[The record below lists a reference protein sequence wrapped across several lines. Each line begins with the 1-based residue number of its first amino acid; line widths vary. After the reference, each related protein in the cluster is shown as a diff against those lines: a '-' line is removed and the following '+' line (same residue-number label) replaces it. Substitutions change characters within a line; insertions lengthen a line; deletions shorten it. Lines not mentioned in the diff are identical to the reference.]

1 MFKPRWMKVW
11 RDLWGNPTRTALIVI
26 SVAAGLF
33 AIGVIV
39 NTKIILDEGLHQ
51 AYAAIHPS
59 QDVIRTAQTF
69 DKSFVQS
76 VRRVPGVAEAEGRGH
91 FWTRFQLQPAG
102 AAADG
107 RWRDLQIFAV
117 PDYDALRV
125 DKIQP
130 QAGAW
135 PPPAHTLLLERASLD
150 LLGARVGD
158 ALIVETPDGH
168 TRVVPITG
176 AVHDLA
182 QLPASFD
189 NSVYAY
195 VSYDTLDWLGQPQGL
210 NELQIAVVQPAS
222 QAQVQVVINR
232 VKDKVE
238 ESGLTIPMELSARAS
253 EFPLNDILQA
263 VLLML
268 GGLGV
273 LSLFLSAFLIVNTI
287 SALVT
292 QQFRQIAVMKAIGAR
307 DGQVFSLYL
316 VLVAAYG
323 VIALVLAVPLSL
335 FGAQALSQTLAGM
348 FNFDLLGFRVAPEA
362 IGLQVA
368 IGLLTPVLAAIYPA
382 LGALRL
388 SVAEVLRGAG
398 AGQAPRGV
406 LDRLLTSPV
415 LSRLA
420 PRPVL
425 LSLRNTFRR
434 KARLVLTLAALTL
447 GGAIFIG
454 VLSVRTSLDETMRSI
469 MQAYQFDLWVVLA
482 APQNAGRAE
491 QRALET
497 PHVVE
502 AKGWNQFPVR
512 CLRADGSEGGTIY
525 LMAPQ
530 VEAGLLTPAML
541 QGRWLQPQDDHA
553 IVISTGIL
561 KDEPDLRVG
570 GDLVLKLEGRN
581 VTFHIVGLA
590 LGMGL
595 APNLYAGYADVARI
609 THSGAQTDYLMVV
622 TGRSAVSA
630 QAQDAAA
637 LEAHFKQN
645 GLRVSSIQLMTEE
658 GGKIQSGFSIVIV
671 LALVMA
677 CLLAFV
683 GGLGLMGTLSI
694 NVLER
699 TREIGVMR
707 AIGASDGAVARVFI
721 VEGEV
726 IGLIS
731 WLLGTLLA
739 IPLSAAM
746 SHEVG
751 LAFLQSPLTNTFS
764 TEGVWLWLVIV
775 VVLAAGSSLWPAR
788 NAAQLTVRDALAYE

>member
-76 VRRVPGVAEAEGRGH
+76 VRRVPGVADAEGRGH
-91 FWTRFQLQPAG
+91 FWTRFQFQPAG

-195 VSYDTLDWLGQPQGL
+195 VSYDTLVWLGQPQGL
-210 NELQIAVVQPAS
+210 NELQIVVVQPAS

-398 AGQAPRGV
+398 AGQAPRGG

-420 PRPVL
+420 SRPVL

-454 VLSVRTSLDETMRSI
+454 VLSVRTSLNETMRGI
-469 MQAYQFDLWVVLA
+469 MQAYQFDLWVALA

-491 QRALET
+491 QRALEA

-512 CLRADGSEGGTIY
+512 RVRADGSEGETVF
-525 LMAPQ
+525 LMVPQ
-530 VEAGLLTPAML
+530 VGAGLLTPAML

-570 GDLVLKLEGRN
+570 GDLVLKLDGRN

-609 THSGAQTDYLMVV
+609 THSGAQTNYLMVV
-622 TGRSAVSA
+622 TGRPAVSA

-637 LEAHFKQN
+637 LETYFKQN
-645 GLRVSSIQLMTEE
+645 GMRVSSIQLMTEE

-683 GGLGLMGTLSI
+683 GGLGLTGTLSI

-788 NAAQLTVRDALAYE
+788 NAARLTVRDALAYE